1 MRKISLL
8 PADSYTVINKTLLTD
23 LDKKNLI
30 NLYEP
35 IVGCLAIS
43 LYLTLWSDL
52 DKTETISKDF
62 THHHLMTFLKAK
74 LDYIKEARESL
85 EAVGLIKTYIK
96 QDKDINHYIY
106 ELYSPISAYDFFNHP
121 VLNVVL
127 YNNIGENEYKNLVKS
142 YRKITTKYDDYE
154 DISCKLNETF
164 KSTLGNGFNA
174 EEIKAKEEAKINIG
188 SLIDFDLLR
197 ESIPNNILND
207 KALNK
212 RSKELINSLAFVYNL
227 DTIKLSEILRLT
239 IDENGMINKESL
251 VKEVRKYYEYNN
263 GGSLPTLI
271 YRTQPDYLKSPEG
284 NLSNKG
290 KMIYIFENTSPYDF
304 LRSKY
309 KNNNPVPRDLKLL
322 EYLAIDLNMT
332 PAVINVLID
341 YVLRIN
347 DNKLTKSYVETIA
360 GQWTRLGI
368 KTATGAMTQAEKE
381 YKKTSKK
388 EIKKEVKVPVWFNNQ
403 PQKEE
408 ELPDEE
414 KKALESLLG
423 RFE

>member
-127 YNNIGENEYKNLVKS
+127 YNNIGENEYKTLVKS

-309 KNNNPVPRDLKLL
+309 KNNNPAPRDLKLL

-368 KTATGAMTQAEKE
+368 KTAAGAMTQAEKE

>member
-127 YNNIGENEYKNLVKS
+127 YNNIGENEYK
-142 YRKITTKYDDYE
+142 T
-154 DISCKLNETF
+154 
-164 KSTLGNGFNA
+164 
-174 EEIKAKEEAKINIG
+174 
-188 SLIDFDLLR
+188 
-197 ESIPNNILND
+197 
-207 KALNK
+207 
-212 RSKELINSLAFVYNL
+212 
-227 DTIKLSEILRLT
+227 
-239 IDENGMINKESL
+239 
-251 VKEVRKYYEYNN
+251 
-263 GGSLPTLI
+263 
-271 YRTQPDYLKSPEG
+271 
-284 NLSNKG
+284 
-290 KMIYIFENTSPYDF
+290 
-304 LRSKY
+304 
-309 KNNNPVPRDLKLL
+309 LKLQCEKMLNTFTDNARKTL
-322 EYLAIDLNMT
+322 ET
-332 PAVINVLID
+332 V
-341 YVLRIN
+341 
-347 DNKLTKSYVETIA
+347 
-360 GQWTRLGI
+360 
-368 KTATGAMTQAEKE
+368 
-381 YKKTSKK
+381 KKTSIDFISQCERENKFL
-388 EIKKEVKVPVWFNNQ
+388 IGKVPVVKGKLTAENWIVIIFGCIG
-403 PQKEE
+403 
-408 ELPDEE
+408 L
-414 KKALESLLG
+414 ASLLLNL
-423 RFE
+423 FIK

>member
-127 YNNIGENEYKNLVKS
+127 YNNIGENEYKTLVKS

-309 KNNNPVPRDLKLL
+309 KNNNPAPRDLKLL

-341 YVLRIN
+341 YVSRIN

>member
-127 YNNIGENEYKNLVKS
+127 YNNIGENEYKTLVKS

-154 DISCKLNETF
+154 DIS
-164 KSTLGNGFNA
+164 
-174 EEIKAKEEAKINIG
+174 
-188 SLIDFDLLR
+188 
-197 ESIPNNILND
+197 
-207 KALNK
+207 
-212 RSKELINSLAFVYNL
+212 
-227 DTIKLSEILRLT
+227 
-239 IDENGMINKESL
+239 
-251 VKEVRKYYEYNN
+251 
-263 GGSLPTLI
+263 
-271 YRTQPDYLKSPEG
+271 
-284 NLSNKG
+284 
-290 KMIYIFENTSPYDF
+290 
-304 LRSKY
+304 
-309 KNNNPVPRDLKLL
+309 
-322 EYLAIDLNMT
+322 
-332 PAVINVLID
+332 
-341 YVLRIN
+341 
-347 DNKLTKSYVETIA
+347 
-360 GQWTRLGI
+360 
-368 KTATGAMTQAEKE
+368 
-381 YKKTSKK
+381 
-388 EIKKEVKVPVWFNNQ
+388 
-403 PQKEE
+403 
-408 ELPDEE
+408 
-414 KKALESLLG
+414 
-423 RFE
+423 

>member
-127 YNNIGENEYKNLVKS
+127 YNNIGENEYKTLVKS

-309 KNNNPVPRDLKLL
+309 KNNNPAPRDLKLL

-368 KTATGAMTQAEKE
+368 KTAAGAMTQAEKE
-381 YKKTSKK
+381 YKKTPKK

-414 KKALESLLG
+414 KKALELLLG

>member
-43 LYLTLWSDL
+43 LYLTLLSDL

-127 YNNIGENEYKNLVKS
+127 YNNIGENEYKTLVKS

-309 KNNNPVPRDLKLL
+309 KNNNPAPRDLKLL

>member
-309 KNNNPVPRDLKLL
+309 KNNNPAPRDLKLL

-368 KTATGAMTQAEKE
+368 KTATGAMNQAEKE

>member
-127 YNNIGENEYKNLVKS
+127 YNNIGENEYKTLVKS

-309 KNNNPVPRDLKLL
+309 KNNNPAPRDLKLL

-360 GQWTRLGI
+360 GQWTRLGN
-368 KTATGAMTQAEKE
+368 KTATGAMTQAQKE